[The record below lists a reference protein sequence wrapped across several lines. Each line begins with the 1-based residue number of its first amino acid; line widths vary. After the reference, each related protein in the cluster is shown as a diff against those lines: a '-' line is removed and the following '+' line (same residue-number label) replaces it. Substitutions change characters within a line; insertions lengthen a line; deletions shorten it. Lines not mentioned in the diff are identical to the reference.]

1 MKRHFGFLLS
11 ISLFWFSQYV
21 FVPYFTPHLAAIG
34 VIPSMIGVIAG
45 AYGFS
50 QMLLRVPLGIVA
62 DRLRN
67 HRLIMLL
74 GFACLIAAGALLR
87 VAGHPAAFLAARFL
101 AGVSSATWVSF
112 TVFYTGRQP
121 ASEMGRAVGALLVA
135 NNLGTMASYLF
146 GILFYETLGMSGVF
160 MCSIAAAALGG
171 LALLLA
177 AKDGRGAG
185 QESGAI
191 SAGELKMA
199 ARDRGLLLY
208 SALAALMQLIAFATF
223 MSFTANYA
231 KEIGAGGRELAF
243 LSVVAGA
250 AGVLGSYW
258 MRTARSGKIGA
269 RSQMAAAFLMIAAYC
284 AVVPNSRSMA
294 WIFAAQA
301 VAGLGHAVAM
311 ALTMARALR
320 GVPQAARSTAMGIYQ
335 SVYGLGMTLGPVL
348 MGAILEL
355 AGGMAGGSA
364 PAFYSMAAISAAGAL
379 WSAAALKESRGADGA
394 GRQGAAK

>member
-1 MKRHFGFLLS
+1 LLS

-21 FVPYFTPHLAAIG
+21 FVPYFTPHLSAMGI
-34 VIPSMIGVIAG
+34 IPSTVGVIAG

-50 QMLLRVPLGIVA
+50 QMLLRVPLGIAA

-67 HRLIMLL
+67 HRLIMLA

-87 VAGHPAAFLAARFL
+87 VAAHPAAFLAARFL

-112 TVFYTGRQP
+112 TVFYTGRHP
-121 ASEMGRAVGALLVA
+121 AQEMARAVGALLVA

-146 GILFYETLGMSGVF
+146 GILFYEALGMSGVF
-160 MCSIAAAALGG
+160 ACSMAAAALGG
-171 LALLLA
+171 LALLA
-177 AKDGRGAG
+177 ARTGRGTD
-185 QESGAI
+185 SGAI
-191 SAGELKMA
+191 RAGELKAA

-208 SALAALMQLIAFATF
+208 SAMAALMQLIAFATF

-231 KEIGAGGRELAF
+231 KELGAGGRELAF
-243 LSVVAGA
+243 LSVVSGA

-258 MRTARSGKIGA
+258 MRTGRSGKMGE
-269 RSQMAAAFLMIAAYC
+269 RSQMAASFLLIAAYC
-284 AVVPNSRSMA
+284 AIVPNSRSLA

-335 SVYGLGMTLGPVL
+335 SIYGLGMTLGPVL
-348 MGAILEL
+348 MGALLEL
-355 AGGMAGGSA
+355 AGGSA

-379 WSAAALKESRGADGA
+379 WSAAARKRSAGAE
-394 GRQGAAK
+394 R